1 MKNEITERDIF
12 NFIFFP
18 ELISKEKGRLLA
30 TSSDF
35 KDELEYYSLVKESL
49 SDELYLETRK
59 KIASMI
65 NVYKLEN
72 IIYLYP
78 VEEFHNRNASK
89 NLVLAAASPE
99 EKPKISSKT
108 FYDEEKTYI
117 IKVINYEKSSKV
129 FVFSTQYELIKDF
142 ELNILPQNLKYHISD
157 NSAPLEL
164 DFNVEPD
171 SISLEFNLTKRT

>member
-12 NFIFFP
+12 NFVFFP
-18 ELISKEKGRLLA
+18 ELIPTEKERILA
-30 TSSDF
+30 TSTDF
-35 KDELEYYSLVKESL
+35 QDELEYYSSIKESL
-49 SDELYLETRK
+49 SDEINHEIK
-59 KIASMI
+59 KKLSSKI
-65 NVYKLEN
+65 NVYKPEN

-78 VEEFHNRNASK
+78 VGEHTHKKQSN

-99 EKPKISSKT
+99 DKPKISSKT

-117 IKVINYEKSSKV
+117 IKVINYEKSSRV

-142 ELNILPQNLKYHISD
+142 ELNILPQNLKYHLSD

-164 DFNVEPD
+164 DFNVDPE
-171 SISLEFNLTKRT
+171 SISLEFNLSKRL

>member
-1 MKNEITERDIF
+1 MKNEITEKDIF
-12 NFIFFP
+12 DFVFYP
-18 ELISKEKGRLLA
+18 ESVTKEKERFLG

-35 KDELEYYSLVKESL
+35 KAEIEFYSSVKKSL

-59 KIASMI
+59 KIASKI

-117 IKVINYEKSSKV
+117 IKVINYEKSSRV

-142 ELNILPQNLKYHISD
+142 ELNILPQNLKYHLSD
-157 NSAPLEL
+157 NSSPLEL
-164 DFNVEPD
+164 DFNVEPE
-171 SISLEFNLTKRT
+171 SISLEFNLTKR

>member
-1 MKNEITERDIF
+1 MRNEITEKDIF
-12 NFIFFP
+12 DFVFYP
-18 ELISKEKGRLLA
+18 ESVTKEKERFLE

-35 KDELEYYSLVKESL
+35 KEEIEFYSSVKKSL
-49 SDELYLETRK
+49 SDELYLETKK
-59 KIASMI
+59 KIASKI

-78 VEEFHNRNASK
+78 VEEFRKKNASN

-99 EKPKISSKT
+99 GKPKISSKT

-117 IKVINYEKSSKV
+117 IKVINYEKNSKV

-164 DFNVEPD
+164 DFNVEPE
-171 SISLEFNLTKRT
+171 SISLEFNLTKRP

>member
-18 ELISKEKGRLLA
+18 ELISKEKERFLA

-35 KDELEYYSLVKESL
+35 KDEIEFYSLVKESL
-49 SDELYLETRK
+49 GDELNLEIKK
-59 KIASMI
+59 KISSKVKA
-65 NVYKLEN
+65 YELEN

-99 EKPKISSKT
+99 EKPKVSSKT

-129 FVFSTQYELIKDF
+129 FVFSTQYESIKDF
-142 ELNILPQNLKYHISD
+142 ELNILPQNLKYHLSD
-157 NSAPLEL
+157 NSSPLEL
-164 DFNVEPD
+164 DFNVEPE
-171 SISLEFNLTKRT
+171 SISLEFNLTKR